1 MFIKYLEGDITVKG
15 VHLPNSAV
23 RCIDVVGDE
32 TNHAWMYTFGIYGD
46 IETSLDGKH
55 EFFDTV
61 RVMCM
66 MDGYQ
71 PNNVET
77 KINVFEYGLNVL
89 KTNDE
94 RFVNFTLKEVE
105 HNLTFTNPPASG
117 ESSGYVI
124 DPVLYELNA
133 IGASE

>member
-1 MFIKYLEGDITVKG
+1 
-15 VHLPNSAV
+15 
-23 RCIDVVGDE
+23 
-32 TNHAWMYTFGIYGD
+32 
-46 IETSLDGKH
+46 
-55 EFFDTV
+55 
-61 RVMCM
+61 M

-124 DPVLYELNA
+124 DPVLYQLNA
-133 IGASE
+133 IGVSE